1 MLPLL
6 GIESCMHV
14 ALEACLLA
22 CNLLCC
28 QHVSLAAS
36 AEQTLLIKQ
45 MLYIAMYIQELL
57 G

>member
-1 MLPLL
+1 
-6 GIESCMHV
+6 MHV

-22 CNLLCC
+22 YNLLCC